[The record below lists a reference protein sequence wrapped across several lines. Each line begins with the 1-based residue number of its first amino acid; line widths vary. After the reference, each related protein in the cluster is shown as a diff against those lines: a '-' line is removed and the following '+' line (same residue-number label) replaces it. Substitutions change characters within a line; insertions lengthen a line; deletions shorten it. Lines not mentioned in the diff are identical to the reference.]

1 MIKLF
6 APLLAALIGWAAAPP
21 VLAQDFPNRAL
32 RMVVAYPPGASSDT
46 LARSVAQK
54 MSQSLG
60 QPVVVD
66 NRAGASGNIG
76 TEHVARQPGD
86 GYTFML
92 GTDATH
98 AANTHLTATPSFH
111 PLKDFTPL
119 TLAAL
124 NPIVLVVNPALPVR
138 TVREL
143 IEYGRANPDKIAY
156 GSSGSGSPHHLAGE
170 LLKQV
175 SGAPFL
181 HVPYKG
187 GAQAVTD
194 VLGGQVPMVFS
205 SLITVLPHIRSGRLR
220 AIAVTQTTRY
230 AGLPEVPTFAETLPG
245 FEMNSWLG
253 FFAPAGL
260 PEAVTRRLN
269 EELVRALRDP
279 DVQPKLDAGGLIVAT
294 SSPPEFAAM
303 VRKEYEQ
310 RGRLISAAGVK
321 LP

>member
-6 APLLAALIGWAAAPP
+6 APLLVALVSWASTPL
-21 VLAQDFPNRAL
+21 VLAQDYPNKAL
-32 RMVVAYPPGASSDT
+32 RLVVAYPPGASSDA

-54 MSQSLG
+54 MSQNLG
-60 QPVVVD
+60 QPIVVD

-76 TEHVARQPGD
+76 TEHVAKQAAD

-98 AANTHLTATPSFH
+98 AANMHLTATPSFH
-111 PLKDFTPL
+111 PIRDFTPL

-124 NPIVLVVNPALPVR
+124 NPIVLVVNPAVPAR
-138 TVREL
+138 TLREL
-143 IEYGRANPDKIAY
+143 VDYGRANPDKIAY

-170 LLKQV
+170 LLKLV
-175 SGAPFL
+175 SGVPFL

-194 VLGGQVPMVFS
+194 VLGGQIPMVFS
-205 SLITVLPHIRSGRLR
+205 SLITVLPHIRSGKLR
-220 AIAVTQTTRY
+220 AIAVTQATRY

-269 EELVRALRDP
+269 EELIKALRDP
-279 DVQPKLDAGGLIVAT
+279 EVQPRLDAGGLIVAT
-294 SSPPEFAAM
+294 LSPADFAAM

-310 RGRLISAAGVK
+310 RGRLISAAAVK
-321 LP
+321 LQ

>member
-6 APLLAALIGWAAAPP
+6 APLLVALVSWASTPL
-21 VLAQDFPNRAL
+21 VLAQDYPNKAL
-32 RMVVAYPPGASSDT
+32 RLVVAYPPGASSDA

-54 MSQSLG
+54 MAQSMG

-76 TEHVARQPGD
+76 TEHVAKQAGD

-98 AANTHLTATPSFH
+98 AANMHLTATPSFH
-111 PLKDFTPL
+111 PIRDFTPL

-124 NPIVLVVNPALPVR
+124 NPIVLVVNPAVPAR
-138 TVREL
+138 TLREL
-143 IEYGRANPDKIAY
+143 VDYGRANPDKIAY

-170 LLKQV
+170 LLKQS
-175 SGAPFL
+175 SGVPFL

-194 VLGGQVPMVFS
+194 VLGGQIPMVFS
-205 SLITVLPHIRSGRLR
+205 SLITVLPHIRSGKLR
-220 AIAVTQTTRY
+220 AIAVTQATRY

-269 EELVRALRDP
+269 EELVKALRDP
-279 DVQPKLDAGGLIVAT
+279 EVQPRLDAGGLIVT
-294 SSPPEFAAM
+294 TLSPADFAAM

-321 LP
+321 LQ

>member
-6 APLLAALIGWAAAPP
+6 APLLVALVSWASTPL
-21 VLAQDFPNRAL
+21 VLAQDYPNKAL
-32 RMVVAYPPGASSDT
+32 RLVVAYPPGASSDA

-54 MSQSLG
+54 MAQSMG

-76 TEHVARQPGD
+76 TEHVAKQAGD

-98 AANTHLTATPSFH
+98 AANMHLTATPSFH
-111 PLKDFTPL
+111 PIRDFTPL

-124 NPIVLVVNPALPVR
+124 NPIVLVVNPAVPAR
-138 TVREL
+138 TLREL
-143 IEYGRANPDKIAY
+143 VDYGRANPDKIAY

-175 SGAPFL
+175 SGVPFL

-194 VLGGQVPMVFS
+194 VLGGQIPMVFS
-205 SLITVLPHIRSGRLR
+205 SLITVLPHIRSGKLR
-220 AIAVTQTTRY
+220 AIAVTQATRY

-269 EELVRALRDP
+269 EELVKALRDP
-279 DVQPKLDAGGLIVAT
+279 EVQPRLDAGGLIVT
-294 SSPPEFAAM
+294 TLSPADFAAM

-321 LP
+321 LQ

>member
-6 APLLAALIGWAAAPP
+6 APLLVALVSWASTPP
-21 VLAQDFPNRAL
+21 VLAQDYPNKAL
-32 RMVVAYPPGASSDT
+32 RLVVAYPPGASSDA

-54 MSQSLG
+54 MAQSMG

-76 TEHVARQPGD
+76 TEYVAKQAGD

-98 AANTHLTATPSFH
+98 AANMHLTATPSFH
-111 PLKDFTPL
+111 PIRDFTPL

-124 NPIVLVVNPALPVR
+124 NPIVLVVNPAVPAR
-138 TVREL
+138 TLREL
-143 IEYGRANPDKIAY
+143 VDYGRANPDKIAY

-175 SGAPFL
+175 SGVPFL

-194 VLGGQVPMVFS
+194 VLGGQIPMVFS
-205 SLITVLPHIRSGRLR
+205 SLITVLPHIRSGKLR
-220 AIAVTQTTRY
+220 AIAVTQATRY

-269 EELVRALRDP
+269 EELIKALRDP
-279 DVQPKLDAGGLIVAT
+279 EVQPRLDAGGLIVAT
-294 SSPPEFAAM
+294 LSPADFAAM

-310 RGRLISAAGVK
+310 RGRLISAAAVK
-321 LP
+321 LQ

>member
-6 APLLAALIGWAAAPP
+6 APLLVALVSWASTPL
-21 VLAQDFPNRAL
+21 VLAQDYPNKAL
-32 RMVVAYPPGASSDT
+32 RLVVAYPPGASSDA

-54 MSQSLG
+54 MSQNMG
-60 QPVVVD
+60 QPIVVD

-76 TEHVARQPGD
+76 TEHVAKQAAD

-98 AANTHLTATPSFH
+98 AANMHLTATPSFH
-111 PLKDFTPL
+111 PIRDFTPL

-124 NPIVLVVNPALPVR
+124 NPIVLVVNPAVPAR
-138 TVREL
+138 TLREL
-143 IEYGRANPDKIAY
+143 IDYGRANPDKIAY

-170 LLKQV
+170 LLKQM
-175 SGAPFL
+175 SGVPFL

-194 VLGGQVPMVFS
+194 VLGGQIPMVFS
-205 SLITVLPHIRSGRLR
+205 SLITVLPHIRSGKLR
-220 AIAVTQTTRY
+220 AIAVTQATRY

-269 EELVRALRDP
+269 EELIKALRDP
-279 DVQPKLDAGGLIVAT
+279 EVQPRLDAGGLIVAT
-294 SSPPEFAAM
+294 LSPADFAAM

-310 RGRLISAAGVK
+310 RGRLISAAAVK
-321 LP
+321 LQ

>member
-6 APLLAALIGWAAAPP
+6 APLLAALVAWAAVPQA
-21 VLAQDFPNRAL
+21 LAQDFPNKAL

-54 MSQSLG
+54 MSQSIG
-60 QPVVVD
+60 QPIVVE

-76 TEHVARQPGD
+76 TEYVARQSGD

-98 AANTHLTATPSFH
+98 AANMHLTATPSFH
-111 PLKDFTPL
+111 PLKDFTAL

-124 NPIVLVVNPALPVR
+124 NPIVLVVNPAVPVR
-138 TVREL
+138 SVREL
-143 IEYGRANPDKIAY
+143 IDYGRANPDKIAY
-156 GSSGSGSPHHLAGE
+156 GSSGAGSPHHLAGE
-170 LLKQV
+170 LLKQS
-175 SGAPFL
+175 SGVPFL

-205 SLITVLPHIRSGRLR
+205 SLITVLPHIRSGKLR
-220 AIAVTQTTRY
+220 AIAVTQSARY
-230 AGLPEVPTFAETLPG
+230 AGLPDVPTFAETLPG

-253 FFAPAGL
+253 FFAPAGV
-260 PEAVTRRLN
+260 PEAIARRLN
-269 EELVRALRDP
+269 EELIKALRDP
-279 DVQPKLDAGGLIVAT
+279 EVQPKLDAGGLIVAT
-294 SSPPEFAAM
+294 NSLQDFAAM

-321 LP
+321 LQ

>member
-6 APLLAALIGWAAAPP
+6 APLLVALVSWASTPL
-21 VLAQDFPNRAL
+21 VLAQDYPNKAL
-32 RMVVAYPPGASSDT
+32 RLVVAYPPGASSDA

-54 MSQSLG
+54 MSQNMG
-60 QPVVVD
+60 QPIVVD

-76 TEHVARQPGD
+76 TEYVAKQAGD

-98 AANTHLTATPSFH
+98 AANMHLTATPSFH
-111 PLKDFTPL
+111 PIRDFTPL

-124 NPIVLVVNPALPVR
+124 NPIVLVVNPAVPAR
-138 TVREL
+138 TLREL
-143 IEYGRANPDKIAY
+143 VDYGRANPDKIAY

-175 SGAPFL
+175 SGVPFL

-194 VLGGQVPMVFS
+194 VLGGQIPMVFS
-205 SLITVLPHIRSGRLR
+205 SLITVLPHIRSGKLR
-220 AIAVTQTTRY
+220 AIAVTQATRY

-269 EELVRALRDP
+269 EELIKALRDP
-279 DVQPKLDAGGLIVAT
+279 EVQPRLDAGGLIVAT
-294 SSPPEFAAM
+294 LSPADFAAM

-310 RGRLISAAGVK
+310 RGRLISAAAVK
-321 LP
+321 LQ

>member
-6 APLLAALIGWAAAPP
+6 APLLVALVSWASTPL
-21 VLAQDFPNRAL
+21 VLAQDYPNKAL
-32 RMVVAYPPGASSDT
+32 RLVVAYPPGASSDA

-54 MSQSLG
+54 MSQNMG
-60 QPVVVD
+60 QPIVVD

-76 TEHVARQPGD
+76 TEHVAKQAAD

-98 AANTHLTATPSFH
+98 AANMHLTATPSFH
-111 PLKDFTPL
+111 PIRDFTPL

-124 NPIVLVVNPALPVR
+124 NPIVLVVNPAVPAR
-138 TVREL
+138 TLREL
-143 IEYGRANPDKIAY
+143 VDYGRANPDKIAY

-170 LLKQV
+170 LLKQM
-175 SGAPFL
+175 SGVPFL

-194 VLGGQVPMVFS
+194 VLGGQIPMVFS
-205 SLITVLPHIRSGRLR
+205 SLITVLPHIRSGKLR
-220 AIAVTQTTRY
+220 AIAVTQATRY

-269 EELVRALRDP
+269 EELIKALRDP
-279 DVQPKLDAGGLIVAT
+279 EVQPRLDAGGLIVAT
-294 SSPPEFAAM
+294 LSPADFAAM

-310 RGRLISAAGVK
+310 RGRLISAAAVK
-321 LP
+321 LQ

>member
-6 APLLAALIGWAAAPP
+6 APLLVALVSWASTPL
-21 VLAQDFPNRAL
+21 VLAQDYPNKAL
-32 RMVVAYPPGASSDT
+32 RLVVAYPPGASSDA

-54 MSQSLG
+54 MAQSLG

-76 TEHVARQPGD
+76 TEHVAKQAAD

-98 AANTHLTATPSFH
+98 AANMHLTATPSFH
-111 PLKDFTPL
+111 PIRDFTPL

-124 NPIVLVVNPALPVR
+124 NPIVLVVNPAVPAR
-138 TVREL
+138 TLREL
-143 IEYGRANPDKIAY
+143 VDYGRANPDKIAY

-175 SGAPFL
+175 SGVPFL

-194 VLGGQVPMVFS
+194 VLGGQIPMVFS
-205 SLITVLPHIRSGRLR
+205 SLITVLPHIRSGKLR
-220 AIAVTQTTRY
+220 AIALTQATRY

-269 EELVRALRDP
+269 EELVKALRDP
-279 DVQPKLDAGGLIVAT
+279 EVQPRLDAGGLIVT
-294 SSPPEFAAM
+294 TLSPADFAAM

-321 LP
+321 LQ

>member
-6 APLLAALIGWAAAPP
+6 APLLVALVSWASTPL
-21 VLAQDFPNRAL
+21 VLAQDYPNKAL
-32 RMVVAYPPGASSDT
+32 RLVVAYPPGASSDA

-54 MSQSLG
+54 MAQSMG

-76 TEHVARQPGD
+76 TEYVAKQAGD

-98 AANTHLTATPSFH
+98 AANMHLTATPSFH
-111 PLKDFTPL
+111 PIRDFTPL

-124 NPIVLVVNPALPVR
+124 NPIVLVVNRAVPAR
-138 TVREL
+138 TLREL
-143 IEYGRANPDKIAY
+143 VDYGRANPDKIAY

-175 SGAPFL
+175 SGVPFL

-194 VLGGQVPMVFS
+194 VLGGQIPMVFS
-205 SLITVLPHIRSGRLR
+205 SLITVCLLYTSPS
-220 AIAVTQTTRY
+220 
-230 AGLPEVPTFAETLPG
+230 P
-245 FEMNSWLG
+245 
-253 FFAPAGL
+253 
-260 PEAVTRRLN
+260 
-269 EELVRALRDP
+269 RD
-279 DVQPKLDAGGLIVAT
+279 
-294 SSPPEFAAM
+294 
-303 VRKEYEQ
+303 
-310 RGRLISAAGVK
+310 
-321 LP
+321 

>member
-6 APLLAALIGWAAAPP
+6 APLLVALVSWASTPLA
-21 VLAQDFPNRAL
+21 LAQDYPNKAL
-32 RMVVAYPPGASSDT
+32 RLVVAYPPGASSDA

-54 MSQSLG
+54 MSQNMG
-60 QPVVVD
+60 QPIVVD

-76 TEHVARQPGD
+76 TEHVAKQAAD

-98 AANTHLTATPSFH
+98 AANMHLTATPSFH
-111 PLKDFTPL
+111 PIRDFTPL

-124 NPIVLVVNPALPVR
+124 NPIVLVVNPAVPAR
-138 TVREL
+138 TLREL
-143 IEYGRANPDKIAY
+143 VDYGRANPDKIAY

-170 LLKQV
+170 LLKQM
-175 SGAPFL
+175 SGVPFL

-194 VLGGQVPMVFS
+194 VLGGQIPMVFS
-205 SLITVLPHIRSGRLR
+205 SLITVLPHIRSGKLR
-220 AIAVTQTTRY
+220 AIAVTQATRY

-269 EELVRALRDP
+269 EELIKALRDP
-279 DVQPKLDAGGLIVAT
+279 EVQPRLDAGGLIVAT
-294 SSPPEFAAM
+294 LPPADFAAM

-310 RGRLISAAGVK
+310 RGRLISAAAVK
-321 LP
+321 LQ

>member
-6 APLLAALIGWAAAPP
+6 APLLVALVSWASTPL
-21 VLAQDFPNRAL
+21 VLAQDYPNKAL
-32 RMVVAYPPGASSDT
+32 RLVVAYPPGASSDA

-54 MSQSLG
+54 MAQSMG

-76 TEHVARQPGD
+76 TEHVAKQAGD

-98 AANTHLTATPSFH
+98 AANMHLTATPSFH
-111 PLKDFTPL
+111 PIRDFTPL

-124 NPIVLVVNPALPVR
+124 NPIVLVVNPAVPAR
-138 TVREL
+138 TLREL
-143 IEYGRANPDKIAY
+143 VDYGRANPDKIAY

-170 LLKQV
+170 LLRQV
-175 SGAPFL
+175 SGVPFL

-194 VLGGQVPMVFS
+194 VLGGQIPMVFS
-205 SLITVLPHIRSGRLR
+205 SLITVLPHIRSGKLR
-220 AIAVTQTTRY
+220 AIAVTQATRY

-253 FFAPAGL
+253 FFAPAGV
-260 PEAVTRRLN
+260 PEAIARRLN
-269 EELVRALRDP
+269 EELVKALRDP
-279 DVQPKLDAGGLIVAT
+279 EVQPKLDAGGLIVAT
-294 SSPPEFAAM
+294 LSPADFAAM

-321 LP
+321 LQ

>member
-6 APLLAALIGWAAAPP
+6 APLLVALVSWASTPL
-21 VLAQDFPNRAL
+21 VLAQDYPNKAL
-32 RMVVAYPPGASSDT
+32 RLVVAYPPGASSDA

-54 MSQSLG
+54 MSQNMG
-60 QPVVVD
+60 QPIVVD

-76 TEHVARQPGD
+76 TEHVAKQAAD

-98 AANTHLTATPSFH
+98 AANMHLTATPSFH
-111 PLKDFTPL
+111 PIRDFTPL

-124 NPIVLVVNPALPVR
+124 NPIVLVVNPAVPAR
-138 TVREL
+138 TLREL
-143 IEYGRANPDKIAY
+143 IDYGRANPDEIAY

-170 LLKQV
+170 LLKQM
-175 SGAPFL
+175 SGVPFL

-194 VLGGQVPMVFS
+194 VLGGQIPMVFS
-205 SLITVLPHIRSGRLR
+205 SLITVLPHIRSGKLR
-220 AIAVTQTTRY
+220 AIAVTQATRY

-269 EELVRALRDP
+269 EELIRALRDP
-279 DVQPKLDAGGLIVAT
+279 EVQPRLDAGGLIVAT
-294 SSPPEFAAM
+294 LSPADFAAM

-310 RGRLISAAGVK
+310 RGRLISAAAVK
-321 LP
+321 LQ

>member
-6 APLLAALIGWAAAPP
+6 APLLVALVSWASTPL
-21 VLAQDFPNRAL
+21 VLAQDYPNKAL
-32 RMVVAYPPGASSDT
+32 RLVVAYPPGASSDA

-54 MSQSLG
+54 MSQNMG
-60 QPVVVD
+60 QPIVVD

-76 TEHVARQPGD
+76 TEHVAKQAAD

-98 AANTHLTATPSFH
+98 AANMHLTATPSFH
-111 PLKDFTPL
+111 PIRDFTPL

-124 NPIVLVVNPALPVR
+124 NPIVLVVNPAVPAR
-138 TVREL
+138 TLREL
-143 IEYGRANPDKIAY
+143 VDYGRANPDKIAY

-170 LLKQV
+170 LLRQV
-175 SGAPFL
+175 SGVPFL

-194 VLGGQVPMVFS
+194 VLGGQIPMVFS
-205 SLITVLPHIRSGRLR
+205 SLITVLPHIRSGKLR
-220 AIAVTQTTRY
+220 AIALTQATRY

-269 EELVRALRDP
+269 EELVKALRDP
-279 DVQPKLDAGGLIVAT
+279 EVQPRLDAGGLIVT
-294 SSPPEFAAM
+294 TLSPADFAAM

-321 LP
+321 LQ

>member
-6 APLLAALIGWAAAPP
+6 APLLVALVSWASTPP
-21 VLAQDFPNRAL
+21 VLAQDYPNKAL
-32 RMVVAYPPGASSDT
+32 RLVVAYPPGASSDA

-54 MSQSLG
+54 MAQSLG

-76 TEHVARQPGD
+76 TEHVAKQAAD

-98 AANTHLTATPSFH
+98 AANMHLTATPSFH
-111 PLKDFTPL
+111 PIRDFTPL

-124 NPIVLVVNPALPVR
+124 NPIVLVVNPAVPAR
-138 TVREL
+138 TLREL
-143 IEYGRANPDKIAY
+143 VDYGRANPDKIAY

-170 LLKQV
+170 LLRQV
-175 SGAPFL
+175 SGVPFL

-194 VLGGQVPMVFS
+194 VLGGQIPMVFS
-205 SLITVLPHIRSGRLR
+205 SLITVLPHIRSGKLR
-220 AIAVTQTTRY
+220 AIALTQATRY

-260 PEAVTRRLN
+260 PEAVARRLN
-269 EELVRALRDP
+269 EELVKALRDP
-279 DVQPKLDAGGLIVAT
+279 EVQPRLDAGGLIVT
-294 SSPPEFAAM
+294 TLSPADFAAM

-321 LP
+321 LQ

>member
-6 APLLAALIGWAAAPP
+6 APLLVALVSWASTPL
-21 VLAQDFPNRAL
+21 VLAQDYPNKAL
-32 RMVVAYPPGASSDT
+32 RLVVAYPPGASSDA

-54 MSQSLG
+54 MSQNLG
-60 QPVVVD
+60 QPIVVD

-76 TEHVARQPGD
+76 TEHVAKQAAD

-98 AANTHLTATPSFH
+98 AANMHLTATPSFH
-111 PLKDFTPL
+111 PIRDFTPL

-124 NPIVLVVNPALPVR
+124 NPIVLVVNPAVPAR
-138 TVREL
+138 TLREL
-143 IEYGRANPDKIAY
+143 VDYGRANPDKIAY

-170 LLKQV
+170 LLKQM
-175 SGAPFL
+175 SGVPFL

-194 VLGGQVPMVFS
+194 VLGGQIPMVFS
-205 SLITVLPHIRSGRLR
+205 SLITVLPHIRSGKLR
-220 AIAVTQTTRY
+220 AIAVTQATRY

-269 EELVRALRDP
+269 EELIKALRDP
-279 DVQPKLDAGGLIVAT
+279 EVQPRLDAGGLIVAT
-294 SSPPEFAAM
+294 LSPADFAAM

-310 RGRLISAAGVK
+310 RGRLISAAAVK
-321 LP
+321 LQ

>member
-6 APLLAALIGWAAAPP
+6 APLLVALVSWASTPL
-21 VLAQDFPNRAL
+21 VLAQDYPNKAL
-32 RMVVAYPPGASSDT
+32 RLVVAYPPGASSDA

-54 MSQSLG
+54 MAQSLG

-76 TEHVARQPGD
+76 TEHVAKQAAD

-98 AANTHLTATPSFH
+98 AANMHLTATPSFH
-111 PLKDFTPL
+111 PIRDFTPL

-124 NPIVLVVNPALPVR
+124 NPIVLVVNPAVPAR
-138 TVREL
+138 TLREL
-143 IEYGRANPDKIAY
+143 VDYGRANPDKIAY

-170 LLKQV
+170 LLRQV
-175 SGAPFL
+175 SGVPFL

-194 VLGGQVPMVFS
+194 VLGGQIPMVFS
-205 SLITVLPHIRSGRLR
+205 SLITVLPHIRSGKLR
-220 AIAVTQTTRY
+220 AIALTQATRY

-269 EELVRALRDP
+269 EELVKALRDP
-279 DVQPKLDAGGLIVAT
+279 EVQPRLDAGGLIVT
-294 SSPPEFAAM
+294 TLSPADFAAM

-321 LP
+321 LQ

>member
-1 MIKLF
+1 MIKLI
-6 APLLAALIGWAAAPP
+6 APLLAALVAWAAAPQA
-21 VLAQDFPNRAL
+21 LAQDFPNKAL

-54 MSQSLG
+54 MSQSIG
-60 QPVVVD
+60 QPIVVE

-76 TEHVARQPGD
+76 TEYVARQSGD

-98 AANTHLTATPSFH
+98 AANMHLTATPSFH
-111 PLKDFTPL
+111 PLKDFTAL

-124 NPIVLVVNPALPVR
+124 NPIVLVVNPAVPVR
-138 TVREL
+138 SVREL
-143 IEYGRANPDKIAY
+143 IDYGRANPDKIAY
-156 GSSGSGSPHHLAGE
+156 GSSGAGSPHHLAGE
-170 LLKQV
+170 LLKQS
-175 SGAPFL
+175 SGVPFL

-205 SLITVLPHIRSGRLR
+205 SLITVLPHIRSGKLR
-220 AIAVTQTTRY
+220 AIAVTQATRY

-269 EELVRALRDP
+269 EELIKALRDP
-279 DVQPKLDAGGLIVAT
+279 EVQPRLDAGGLIVAT
-294 SSPPEFAAM
+294 LSPADFAAM

-310 RGRLISAAGVK
+310 RGRLISAAAVK
-321 LP
+321 LQ

>member
-6 APLLAALIGWAAAPP
+6 APLLVALVSWASTPP
-21 VLAQDFPNRAL
+21 VLAQDYPNKAL
-32 RMVVAYPPGASSDT
+32 RLVVAYPPGASSDA

-54 MSQSLG
+54 MAQSLG

-76 TEHVARQPGD
+76 TEHVAKQAAD

-98 AANTHLTATPSFH
+98 AANMHLTATPSFH
-111 PLKDFTPL
+111 PIRDFTPL

-124 NPIVLVVNPALPVR
+124 NPIVLVVNPAVPAR
-138 TVREL
+138 TLREL
-143 IEYGRANPDKIAY
+143 VDYGRANPDKIAY

-170 LLKQV
+170 LLRQV
-175 SGAPFL
+175 SGVPFL

-194 VLGGQVPMVFS
+194 VLGGQIPMVFS
-205 SLITVLPHIRSGRLR
+205 SLITVLPHIRSGKLR
-220 AIAVTQTTRY
+220 AIALTQATRY

-269 EELVRALRDP
+269 EELVKALRDP
-279 DVQPKLDAGGLIVAT
+279 EVQPRLDAGGLIVT
-294 SSPPEFAAM
+294 TLSPADFAAM

-321 LP
+321 LQ

>member
-6 APLLAALIGWAAAPP
+6 APLLVALVSWASTPL
-21 VLAQDFPNRAL
+21 VLAQDYPNKAL
-32 RMVVAYPPGASSDT
+32 RLVVAYPPGASSDA

-54 MSQSLG
+54 MSQNMG
-60 QPVVVD
+60 QPIVVD

-76 TEHVARQPGD
+76 TEYVAKQAGD

-98 AANTHLTATPSFH
+98 AANMHLTATPSFH
-111 PLKDFTPL
+111 PIRDFTPL

-124 NPIVLVVNPALPVR
+124 NPIVLVVNPAVPAR
-138 TVREL
+138 TLREL
-143 IEYGRANPDKIAY
+143 VDYGRANPDKIAY

-170 LLKQV
+170 LLKQM
-175 SGAPFL
+175 SGVPFL

-194 VLGGQVPMVFS
+194 VLGGQIPMVFS
-205 SLITVLPHIRSGRLR
+205 SLITVLPHIRSGKLR
-220 AIAVTQTTRY
+220 AIAVTQATRY

-269 EELVRALRDP
+269 EELIKALRDP
-279 DVQPKLDAGGLIVAT
+279 EVQPRLDAGGLIVAT
-294 SSPPEFAAM
+294 LSPADFAAM

-310 RGRLISAAGVK
+310 RGRLISAAAVK
-321 LP
+321 LQ

>member
-6 APLLAALIGWAAAPP
+6 APLLVALVSWASTPL
-21 VLAQDFPNRAL
+21 VLAQDYPNKAL
-32 RMVVAYPPGASSDT
+32 RLVVAYPPGASSDA

-54 MSQSLG
+54 MSQNMG
-60 QPVVVD
+60 QPIVVD

-76 TEHVARQPGD
+76 TEHVAKQAAD

-98 AANTHLTATPSFH
+98 AANMHLTATPSFH
-111 PLKDFTPL
+111 PIRDFTPL

-124 NPIVLVVNPALPVR
+124 NPIVLVVNPAVPAR
-138 TVREL
+138 TLREL
-143 IEYGRANPDKIAY
+143 VDYGRANPDKIAY

-170 LLKQV
+170 LLKLV
-175 SGAPFL
+175 SGVPFL

-194 VLGGQVPMVFS
+194 VLGGQIPMVFS
-205 SLITVLPHIRSGRLR
+205 SLITVLPHIRSGKLR
-220 AIAVTQTTRY
+220 AIAVTQATRY

-269 EELVRALRDP
+269 EELIKALRDP
-279 DVQPKLDAGGLIVAT
+279 EVQPRLDAGGLIVAT
-294 SSPPEFAAM
+294 LSPADFAAM

-310 RGRLISAAGVK
+310 RGRLISAAAVK
-321 LP
+321 LQ

>member
-6 APLLAALIGWAAAPP
+6 APLLVALVSWASTPL
-21 VLAQDFPNRAL
+21 VLAQDYPNKAL
-32 RMVVAYPPGASSDT
+32 RLVVAYPPGASSDA

-54 MSQSLG
+54 MSQNMG
-60 QPVVVD
+60 QPIVVD

-76 TEHVARQPGD
+76 TEYVAKQAGD

-98 AANTHLTATPSFH
+98 AANMHLTATPSFH
-111 PLKDFTPL
+111 PIRDFTPL

-124 NPIVLVVNPALPVR
+124 NPIVLVVNPAVPAR
-138 TVREL
+138 TLREL
-143 IEYGRANPDKIAY
+143 VDYGRANPDKIAY

-175 SGAPFL
+175 SGVPFL

-194 VLGGQVPMVFS
+194 VLGGQIPMVFS
-205 SLITVLPHIRSGRLR
+205 SLITVLPHIRSGKLR
-220 AIAVTQTTRY
+220 AIAVTQASRY

-269 EELVRALRDP
+269 EELIKALRDP
-279 DVQPKLDAGGLIVAT
+279 EVQPRLDAGGLIVAT
-294 SSPPEFAAM
+294 LSPADFAAM

-310 RGRLISAAGVK
+310 RGRLISAAAVK
-321 LP
+321 LQ

>member
-6 APLLAALIGWAAAPP
+6 APLLVALVSWASTPL
-21 VLAQDFPNRAL
+21 VLAQDYPNKAL
-32 RMVVAYPPGASSDT
+32 RLVVAYPPGASSDA

-54 MSQSLG
+54 MSQNMG
-60 QPVVVD
+60 QPIVVD

-76 TEHVARQPGD
+76 TEHVAKQAAD

-98 AANTHLTATPSFH
+98 AANMHLTATPSFH
-111 PLKDFTPL
+111 PIRDFTPL

-124 NPIVLVVNPALPVR
+124 NPIVLVVNPAVPAR
-138 TVREL
+138 TLREL
-143 IEYGRANPDKIAY
+143 VDYGRANPDKIAY

-170 LLKQV
+170 LLKQM
-175 SGAPFL
+175 SGVPFL

-194 VLGGQVPMVFS
+194 VLGGQIPMVFS
-205 SLITVLPHIRSGRLR
+205 SLITVLPHIRGGKLR
-220 AIAVTQTTRY
+220 AIAVTQATRY

-269 EELVRALRDP
+269 EELIKALRDP
-279 DVQPKLDAGGLIVAT
+279 EVQPRLDAGGLIVAT
-294 SSPPEFAAM
+294 LSPADFAAM

-310 RGRLISAAGVK
+310 RGRLISAAAVK
-321 LP
+321 LQ

>member
-6 APLLAALIGWAAAPP
+6 APLLVALVSWASTPL
-21 VLAQDFPNRAL
+21 VLAQDYPNKAL
-32 RMVVAYPPGASSDT
+32 RLVVAYPPGASSDA

-54 MSQSLG
+54 MSQNMG
-60 QPVVVD
+60 QPIVVD

-76 TEHVARQPGD
+76 TEYVAKQAGD

-98 AANTHLTATPSFH
+98 AANMHLTATPSFH
-111 PLKDFTPL
+111 PIRDFTPL

-124 NPIVLVVNPALPVR
+124 NPIVLVVNPAVPAR
-138 TVREL
+138 TLREL
-143 IEYGRANPDKIAY
+143 VDYGRANPDKIAY

-175 SGAPFL
+175 SGVPFL

-194 VLGGQVPMVFS
+194 VLGGQIPMVFS
-205 SLITVLPHIRSGRLR
+205 SLITVLPHIRSGKLR
-220 AIAVTQTTRY
+220 AIALTQATRY

-269 EELVRALRDP
+269 EELVKALRDP
-279 DVQPKLDAGGLIVAT
+279 EVQPRLDAGGLIVT
-294 SSPPEFAAM
+294 TLSPTDFAAM

-321 LP
+321 LQ

>member
-6 APLLAALIGWAAAPP
+6 APLLVALVSWASTPL
-21 VLAQDFPNRAL
+21 VLAQDYPNKAL
-32 RMVVAYPPGASSDT
+32 RLVVAYPPGASSDA

-54 MSQSLG
+54 MSQNLG
-60 QPVVVD
+60 QPIVVD

-76 TEHVARQPGD
+76 TEHVAKQAAD

-98 AANTHLTATPSFH
+98 AANMHLTATPSFH
-111 PLKDFTPL
+111 PIRDFTPL

-124 NPIVLVVNPALPVR
+124 NPIVLVVNPAVPAR
-138 TVREL
+138 TLREL
-143 IEYGRANPDKIAY
+143 VDYGRANPDKIAY

-175 SGAPFL
+175 SGVPFL

-194 VLGGQVPMVFS
+194 VLGGQIPMVFS
-205 SLITVLPHIRSGRLR
+205 SLITVLPHIRSGKLR
-220 AIAVTQTTRY
+220 AIAVTQATRY

-269 EELVRALRDP
+269 EELIKALRDP
-279 DVQPKLDAGGLIVAT
+279 EVQPRLDAGGLIVAT
-294 SSPPEFAAM
+294 LSPADFAAM

-310 RGRLISAAGVK
+310 RGRLISAAAVK
-321 LP
+321 LQ

>member
-6 APLLAALIGWAAAPP
+6 APLLVALVSWASTPL
-21 VLAQDFPNRAL
+21 VLAQDYPNKAL
-32 RMVVAYPPGASSDT
+32 RLVVAYPPGASSDA

-54 MSQSLG
+54 MSQNLG
-60 QPVVVD
+60 QPIVVD

-76 TEHVARQPGD
+76 TEYVAKQAGD

-98 AANTHLTATPSFH
+98 AANMHLTATPSFH
-111 PLKDFTPL
+111 PIRDFTPL

-124 NPIVLVVNPALPVR
+124 NPIVLVVNPAVPAR
-138 TVREL
+138 TLREL
-143 IEYGRANPDKIAY
+143 VDYGRANPDKIAY

-170 LLKQV
+170 LLKQM
-175 SGAPFL
+175 SGVPFL

-194 VLGGQVPMVFS
+194 VLGGQIPMVFS
-205 SLITVLPHIRSGRLR
+205 SLITVLPHIRSGKLR
-220 AIAVTQTTRY
+220 AIAVTQATRY

-269 EELVRALRDP
+269 EELIKALRDP
-279 DVQPKLDAGGLIVAT
+279 EVQPRLDAGGLIVAT
-294 SSPPEFAAM
+294 LSPADFAAM

-310 RGRLISAAGVK
+310 RGRLISAAAVK
-321 LP
+321 LQ